1 MRPRLP
7 LLRTIA
13 PAVAAA
19 LVALAAHATT
29 IRGPADLATL
39 TADADAVVLATVSS
53 AQTHWAAGGAQ
64 SGQLFTTVELAAR
77 EQWAGAPLGERF
89 LVRTPG
95 GELGE
100 LAQEVVGSPRLLPGQ
115 QVVLFLHRRV
125 LAHAGELAIFEVSH
139 WSLGAFMVFAPAPGA
154 DARAVRDRSG
164 VECVGCRADETDSLP
179 LAELRAKVVAAA
191 ARKVHR

>member
-1 MRPRLP
+1 MRLR
-7 LLRTIA
+7 LLRSRAFA
-13 PAVAAA
+13 PCA
-19 LVALAAHATT
+19 LALLALAAPATT

-39 TADADAVVLATVSS
+39 TAEADAVVLATVSS

-77 EQWAGAPLGERF
+77 EQWAGAPVGEHF

-100 LAQEVVGSPRLLPGQ
+100 LAQEVVGSPRLQPGQ
-115 QVVLFLHRRV
+115 QVDLFLHRRV
-125 LAHAGELAIFEVSH
+125 PAHAGVLAIYEVSH
-139 WSLGAFMVFAPAPGA
+139 WSLGAFTVLAPAPGA

-164 VECVGCRADETDSLP
+164 VECVGCRADETDNIP
-179 LAELRAKVVAAA
+179 LAALRAKIVAAA
-191 ARKVHR
+191 AGKVRR